1 MSDNPDWNEIGPED
15 IPAGIG
21 IDPAE
26 LEGASD
32 ELAMIDDAIE
42 SLSSEQM
49 EAVEE
54 VLEELDGK
62 AVVPEQD
69 ALFADLETTPEAAQE
84 ALDTILT
91 ELEESDIDLGAGP
104 GDDHHPAMLDSDQAE
119 RFLELYGRLLVYVND
134 RFDVVDG
141 IDTYEEFSEA
151 FLDEI
156 YPIRERLYEEGAEAI
171 IADFVAE
178 NPAGLSESELEVL
191 REWRDYEFCEFA
203 AVVEHREDDTVFV
216 EPEAPRA
223 FAVTAVKESFERQ
236 FPEPALPVIL
246 NDLVLLP
253 FEGKIV
259 ADGWLLSEPLGP
271 MMVDLL
277 DIDIETAYGE
287 ARHSQGITES
297 LPPGEE
303 SEGSDAE
310 RLRFYTKNEENRER
324 FADEIEQLRYQ
335 SDELERIYHEQMGK
349 AQARRLGREFRDLD
363 LREAYVAI
371 YDGQVVATAPTED
384 TLDETL
390 SSIMPKDAVDDPYI
404 YHYDP

>member
-1 MSDNPDWNEIGPED
+1 MSNNPDEYEAGSEDLPEGLD
-15 IPAGIG
+15 

-26 LEGASD
+26 LEAVSE
-32 ELAMIDDAIE
+32 ELALIDDAID
-42 SLSSEQM
+42 SLPPEQM
-49 EAVEE
+49 AAIEE
-54 VLEELDGK
+54 VLEGLEGE
-62 AVVPEQD
+62 AVVPERD
-69 ALFADLETTPEAAQE
+69 ALFADLDTTPEEAQE
-84 ALDTILT
+84 ALDILLT
-91 ELEESDIDLGAGP
+91 ELEESDIDLGAGT
-104 GDDHHPAMLDSDQAE
+104 GDDDHPAVLDSVQAE

-134 RFDVVDG
+134 RFDVVAG

-223 FAVTAVKESFERQ
+223 FATTAIHDPFEQQ
-236 FPEPALPVIL
+236 FPNPALPVIL

-253 FEGKIV
+253 FEGEIV
-259 ADGWLLSEPLGP
+259 PDGWLLSEPLGP
-271 MMVDLL
+271 MML
-277 DIDIETAYGE
+277 DILDMDIETAYGE
-287 ARHSQGITES
+287 ARHSKGIVES
-297 LPPGEE
+297 LPPGEG
-303 SEGSDAE
+303 SGTSDAE

-324 FADEIEQLRYQ
+324 FADEIEQLRSR
-335 SDELERIYHEQMGK
+335 SDELERIYHEQIGK
-349 AQARRLGREFRDLD
+349 ANARRLGREFRDLD
-363 LREAYVAI
+363 LQEASVAI

-384 TLDETL
+384 ALDETL
-390 SSIMPKDAVDDPYI
+390 SSIMPEDAVDHPYI